1 MGRTCSFFGV
11 LFILLMIGN
20 IHYSLSQINVFPDYF
35 KDKDAVFFTNKDTE
49 YFYKAQYVT
58 TSSVDI
64 NYPKLAL
71 AYSKA
76 TYVILLYLFIVRNYS
91 KSYHFN

>member
-1 MGRTCSFFGV
+1 MGRCCSFFGV

-20 IHYSLSQINVFPDYF
+20 IHYSSSQINVFPDYF
-35 KDKDAVFFTNKDTE
+35 KDKDAVFFSNKDSE
-49 YFYKAQYVT
+49 FFYNAQYVT
-58 TSSVDI
+58 TSSSVI

-76 TYVILLYLFIVRNYS
+76 TYVILLYLIIVRYN
-91 KSYHFN
+91 